1 MKKFFATLSLS
12 VSIIACSDD
21 VVPNGV
27 LEDADVSDSG
37 TADSDVV
44 DSGTVGPTDPKDGGS
59 ASSDGSST
67 PDSSGSADSGSGS
80 GSDSGSGSGASCTVS
95 HNNMMYPPTTL
106 AGEPVDD
113 QSSWGT
119 FSCPDSND
127 PAYRIPRDPDKG
139 RCTDTEINNFYEAYM
154 GPNANYPAR
163 QSFESTSSAC
173 KSCIVTEYLA
183 PGRSG
188 PALHTNED
196 HYILNVAGC
205 VYNLDPIHASCAKI
219 LYNYNVCKEEV
230 CGCSKSQ
237 GTNQATYSQ
246 CFARIDATMTSN
258 KADDCHYAQRGD
270 AYARYTVQANQPGA
284 ACVTGTEKSRFTLT
298 AKIQCGN

>member
-1 MKKFFATLSLS
+1 MKKFFAILSLS
-12 VSIIACSDD
+12 ISIIACSSD
-21 VVPNGV
+21 VVTPEGV
-27 LEDADVSDSG
+27 TTVEDSG
-37 TADSDVV
+37 TG
-44 DSGTVGPTDPKDGGS
+44 DSGIDTDGSMESPDGGS
-59 ASSDGSST
+59 ILPDSST
-67 PDSSGSADSGSGS
+67 PSDASSSSDSKSS
-80 GSDSGSGSGASCTVS
+80 SDSGSSTDSSSSCTVS
-95 HNNMMYPPTTL
+95 HNNMLYPPTVIF
-106 AGEPVDD
+106 GETVDD

-127 PAYRIPRDPDKG
+127 PEYRIPRDPDKG
-139 RCTDTEINNFYEAYM
+139 RCTDTEIDNFYEAYM
-154 GPNANYPAR
+154 GSNASYSAR
-163 QSFESTSSAC
+163 QSFEASSAAC
-173 KSCIVTEYLA
+173 KACIVTEYLA

-188 PALHTNED
+188 PALHTKED

-205 VYNLDPIHASCAKI
+205 VYNLDPVHASCAKI

-258 KADDCHYAQRGD
+258 KTDDCHYAQRGD
-270 AYARYTVQANQPGA
+270 AYARGAVQANQPGA
-284 ACVTGTEKSRFTLT
+284 SCVTGTEKSRFTVT